1 MAYSYTAFTGNGS
14 TTQYA
19 VSFPYIRREHV
30 AVTVA
35 GIPSTFAWVNN
46 SLIQMDAAPAA
57 AAAVRV
63 YRTTPISAPLVD
75 FADGATLV
83 AADLDTNSRQSIY
96 IQQELDDAQT
106 DNLPN
111 VIPNGNKGDIT
122 TTVGG
127 TVWAINT
134 GAVTEAKIGTGA
146 VTSAKILDGTIV
158 NADVNASAGIT
169 AGKLSFTQ
177 AGTGATARTI
187 DSKLKDIFNV
197 KDFGAVGDNST
208 DDTAAIQACI
218 NAAEAA
224 YRGVVLFPRG
234 LYRISASLQLPSFV
248 TLRGETKE
256 GCWITNQGA
265 PLNAPHVIN
274 KDPAALIYAAI
285 EDLSFLYATYGVK
298 IDVTSEVAG
307 LRFQNVSFFSH
318 TEASFYCNKLL
329 QTSTFTNCNFDSS
342 KYGLRVPA
350 ATSNAN
356 TFVNCG
362 FLNNTEACVDLY
374 VSEVNN
380 FISCRFE
387 GGGVA
392 AKPTIKVYQAKALNF
407 TGCYFEASNSILL
420 QETGSFNSVRFEGNH
435 FTGASYSGGW
445 QPYTFTSDGVVQFGS
460 NRWGEVPS
468 DGPAK
473 MLVTGINNSIADPT
487 KMLGSKDSTTY
498 LTATRAAYNIVSP
511 VYPCLNFTRNLIGIT
526 KNTTDGGLTN
536 LNMLTGILKT
546 NLWVLEAGG
555 FSGTHTGIYRLV
567 FRSVGFANILVDITT
582 ISSTTLSGAATAT
595 LGFSAT
601 NTNATVS
608 ITFAGV
614 TLAGQISSALQWS
627 FECLNTGTTRND
639 IMIPTI
645 A

>member
-1 MAYSYTAFTGNGS
+1 MAITSNTYTGNGS
-14 TTQYA
+14 NKLFSIT
-19 VSFPYIRREHV
+19 FPYIE
-30 AVTVA
+30 
-35 GIPSTFAWVNN
+35 STDVDVYLNGTLQTITTHYSFANATTIEFV
-46 SLIQMDAAPAA
+46 AAPSNGAS
-57 AAAVRV
+57 VLLDRS
-63 YRTTPISAPLVD
+63 TDDTAPQ
-75 FADGATLV
+75 ATFFPGSSIK
-83 AADLDTNSRQSIY
+83 AADLNENFDQALY
-96 IQQELDDAQT
+96 IAQETA
-106 DNLPN
+106 NN
-111 VIPNGNKGDIT
+111 VANAVAGLIP
-122 TTVGG
+122 
-127 TVWAINT
+127 
-134 GAVTEAKIGTGA
+134 
-146 VTSAKILDGTIV
+146 DGTITNV
-158 NADVNASAGIT
+158 KINATAGIDAT
-169 AGKLSFTQ
+169 KLSFTQ

-197 KDFGAVGDNST
+197 KDFGAKGDNST

-274 KDPAALIYAAI
+274 KDPGALIFAAI
-285 EDLSFLYATYGVK
+285 EDLSFLYGTYGVK

-307 LRFQNVSFFSH
+307 LRFQNVAFFSH

-342 KYGLRVPA
+342 KYGVRVPA

-356 TFVNCG
+356 TFINCG
-362 FLNNTEACVDLY
+362 FLSNTEACVDLY

-387 GGGVA
+387 QGGVA
-392 AKPTIKVYQAKALNF
+392 AKPTIKVYQAKSLNF
-407 TGCYFEASNSILL
+407 TGCYFEATNSILL

-435 FTGASYSGGW
+435 FTGASYSGSW
-445 QPYTFTSDGVVQFGS
+445 QPYTFTSDGVVQFGT

-487 KMLGSKDSTTY
+487 RMLGSKDSLTY
-498 LTATRAAYNIVSP
+498 LTATRSAYNIVSP
-511 VYPCLNFTRNLIGIT
+511 VVPCPNFTRNLIT
-526 KNTTDGGLTN
+526 VEKLLTDAALSN
-536 LNMLTGILKT
+536 LNMLSGILTT
-546 NLWVLEAGG
+546 NLYALEAGG
-555 FSGTHTGIYRLV
+555 NDNVHAGIYRV
-567 FRSVGFANILVDITT
+567 TFRSVGVSTIAINVTT
-582 ISSTTLSGAATAT
+582 INSTTIMGGVTAT
-595 LGFSAT
+595 LTSAGTQTSAT
-601 NTNATVS
+601 VAIV
-608 ITFAGV
+608 FAGV
-614 TLAGQISSALQWS
+614 TPATQLSSAFQWS

-639 IMIPTI
+639 IMIPRI
-645 A
+645 S